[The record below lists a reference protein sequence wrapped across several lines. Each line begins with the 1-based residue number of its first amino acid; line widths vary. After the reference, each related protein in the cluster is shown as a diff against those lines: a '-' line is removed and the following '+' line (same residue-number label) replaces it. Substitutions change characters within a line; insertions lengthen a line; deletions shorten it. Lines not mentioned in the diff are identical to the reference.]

1 MKVWETISL
10 NGEEGRRE
18 GGKNGRMEGE
28 RKARREEMHRLL
40 EDVEIQGKT
49 KVRLQQNF

>member
-1 MKVWETISL
+1 MGKKE
-10 NGEEGRRE
+10 GGKEERMEGGRE
-18 GGKNGRMEGE
+18 GG